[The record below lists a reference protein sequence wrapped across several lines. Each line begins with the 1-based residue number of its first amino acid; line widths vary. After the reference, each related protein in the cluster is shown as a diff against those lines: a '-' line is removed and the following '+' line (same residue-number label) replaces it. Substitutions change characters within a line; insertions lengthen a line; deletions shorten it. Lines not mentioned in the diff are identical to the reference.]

1 MGHSG
6 REERIKD
13 IFKELT
19 SKELTPGLLLTLQKV
34 AQKPNTNLEQFI
46 ASCKA
51 LTKLSSNNPI
61 IFNELL
67 ELLKNKSEE
76 DSTGPKK
83 IAPSINKRKKFKI
96 QLDLDDNEDELDSPV
111 QKKPAPTRTLFKR
124 IDKLKAKQ
132 LRQYS
137 PTVKDP
143 SPNSEQQTQNGHAE
157 TKDYEPTRS
166 EVVEEDREW
175 YDNDDDY
182 GNVVPEPLSELP
194 EEAKLLP
201 VIRNIDNDDAL
212 RNTVQLYPI
221 PLKQRMEW
229 IPPFLSKFAL
239 ENKVPTS
246 IIIGSISET
255 SSQVSALSMV
265 NPFRNPDSEFSANA
279 KRGSKLVA
287 LRRINMEHI
296 QQSRDNTTVLNTA
309 MGEVLGLENNN
320 KAKDKSNQKICDDTA
335 LFTPSKDDIKH
346 TKEQLPV
353 FRCRSQL
360 LSLIRENQV
369 VVIIGETGSGKTTQ
383 LAQYLYEE
391 GYANDR
397 GKSIV
402 VTQPRRVAA
411 MSVAKRVAMEMQVP
425 LGKEVGYSIRFEDV
439 TDSEC
444 TKLKFVTDGILLRE
458 TLLDDTLDN
467 YSCVIIDEAHE
478 RSLNTDILLG
488 FFKILLARRRD
499 LKLIITS
506 ATMNAK
512 KFSAFF
518 GNAPQFTIPGRT
530 FPVQTIYTS
539 NPVQDYVEAAVSQAV
554 KIHLA
559 NDCSSGD
566 ILIFMTGQEDIET
579 TFDTLQEKFL
589 QVYSKKFGTAN
600 FEEINDIEILP
611 IYSALPADLQFKIFQ
626 DLHGTK
632 RKIIIA
638 TNIAETSLTIKGIRY
653 VIDCGY
659 SKLKVYNPKIGLDSL
674 VITPISKANA
684 DQRSG
689 RAGRTAPGTAYRLYT
704 EDTFKEDMYLQTIP
718 EIQRTNL
725 SNTLLLLKSLD
736 VTDELSK
743 FPFIDKPPLQTFLSS
758 LYELWFIGAID
769 TRGQLTPLGLQM
781 AKFPLQPSLSKILL
795 IAVRNG
801 CSDEML
807 TIVSMLSVP
816 QVFYRPK
823 ERQKEADIARN
834 KFFIAKSDHLTLLNV
849 FEQWRANNFSSHWCN
864 KHFVQ
869 YKSLVRARDIRDQL
883 LTILKSQKIPVISSG
898 KDWDIIKK
906 CICSGFAHQAA
917 KITGLRNYVHLKTG
931 VSVQLHPTSALHGL
945 GDLPPYVV
953 YHELLMTSKEYI
965 CCVTSVD
972 PFWLMEYGGLLY
984 DIKRI
989 KNDQEATT
997 TGLFGEHYE
1006 HTLDK
1011 VEDDIDINIRRC
1023 KDMRDSVIQELKMTD
1038 NSNKEDKKQKTKKQN
1053 ILNGK
1058 ENSMKP
1064 FKRRKPF
1071 F

>member
-1 MGHSG
+1 MEHLGS
-6 REERIKD
+6 EQRIKE
-13 IFKELT
+13 IFKKHT
-19 SKELTPGLLLTLQKV
+19 SKELTPGLLLTLQKL
-34 AQKPNTNLEQFI
+34 AQRPNASLEQFI
-46 ASCKA
+46 AGCKA
-51 LTKLSSNNPI
+51 LTKFNSNSTTV
-61 IFNELL
+61 FDELR
-67 ELLKNKSEE
+67 ELLKDNSE
-76 DSTGPKK
+76 K
-83 IAPSINKRKKFKI
+83 ILADQMKAAPSLNKRKKFKI
-96 QLDLDDNEDELDSPV
+96 HLDLDDYEDEIDSPV
-111 QKKPAPTRTLFKR
+111 LNKPASSSTLFKR
-124 IDKLKAKQ
+124 IDKMKAKQ
-132 LRQYS
+132 LKQYPS
-137 PTVKDP
+137 TFKDFSSNNKLQIKNGQTEAGEHKP
-143 SPNSEQQTQNGHAE
+143 SQNKLA
-157 TKDYEPTRS
+157 
-166 EVVEEDREW
+166 EEDREW
-175 YDNDDDY
+175 YDNY
-182 GNVVPEPLSELP
+182 NNHGNSMPESLPLSCED
-194 EEAKLLP
+194 KKKSY
-201 VIRNIDNDDAL
+201 IIKNNDNDDAL
-212 RNTVQLYPI
+212 RNNIQLYPV

-239 ENKVPTS
+239 ENKVPSS
-246 IIIGSISET
+246 IIVGSISD
-255 SSQVSALSMV
+255 VSNQAASLAMV
-265 NPFRNPDSEFSANA
+265 NPFRNPDSEFSVNA
-279 KRGSKLVA
+279 KQGSKLVA

-296 QQSRDNTTVLNTA
+296 QQSRDNTNVSNTA
-309 MGEVLGLENNN
+309 MGEVLGLENNHSIKGKN
-320 KAKDKSNQKICDDTA
+320 HQILSNDA
-335 LFTPSKDDIKH
+335 GMYAPSKEEIKC
-346 TKEQLPV
+346 TKESLPV

-391 GYANDR
+391 GYTNSE

-411 MSVAKRVAMEMQVP
+411 MSVAKRVALEMDVK
-425 LGKEVGYSIRFEDV
+425 LGREVGYSIRFEDM
-439 TDSEC
+439 TDSEY

-458 TLLDDTLDN
+458 TLLDDTLDK

-530 FPVQTIYTS
+530 FPVQTIYTA
-539 NPVQDYVEAAVSQAV
+539 NPVQDYVEAAVSQAI

-579 TFDTLQEKFL
+579 TSDILQEKLL
-589 QVYSKKFGTAN
+589 QVYSKKFGTEK
-600 FEEINDIEILP
+600 FEDISDVEILP
-611 IYSALPADLQFKIFQ
+611 IYSALPADLQFKIFR
-626 DLHGTK
+626 DLCGTK

-674 VITPISKANA
+674 TITPISKANA

-689 RAGRTAPGTAYRLYT
+689 RAGRTGPGTAYRLYT

-725 SNTLLLLKSLD
+725 SNTLLLLKSLN
-736 VTDELSK
+736 VTDELIK

-758 LYELWFIGAID
+758 LYELWFIGALDIK
-769 TRGQLTPLGLQM
+769 GQLTPLGLQM

-795 IAVRNG
+795 IAVQNG
-801 CSDEML
+801 CSSEML

-849 FEQWRANNFSSHWCN
+849 FVQWRANKFSSQWCN

-869 YKSLVRARDIRDQL
+869 YKSLVKARDIRDQL
-883 LTILKSQKIPVISSG
+883 LTILKSQDIPVTSSG
-898 KDWDIIKK
+898 KDWNIIKK

-917 KITGLRNYVHLKTG
+917 KISGLRNYIHLKTG
-931 VSVQLHPTSALHGL
+931 VNVKLHPTSALHGL
-945 GDLPPYVV
+945 GDLPPYVI
-953 YHELLMTSKEYI
+953 YHELLMTSNEYI

-972 PFWLMEYGGLLY
+972 PFWLMEYGVLLY

-989 KNDQEATT
+989 THDQESDT
-997 TGLFGEHYE
+997 TGLFGERHE
-1006 HTLDK
+1006 HVIDE
-1011 VEDDIDINIRRC
+1011 VEDEIDINIRVC
-1023 KDMRDSVIQELKMTD
+1023 KDMRNDVVQELKIANES
-1038 NSNKEDKKQKTKKQN
+1038 NSRENEQRFREQN
-1053 ILNGK
+1053 IQDSR
-1058 ENSMKP
+1058 ENSIKP
-1064 FKRRKPF
+1064 SKRRKPF

>member
-1 MGHSG
+1 MGSIHCQ
-6 REERIKD
+6 ERIKE
-13 IFKELT
+13 IFKEYT
-19 SKELTPGLLLTLQKV
+19 SKEVTAGLLLTLQRL
-34 AQKPNTNLEQFI
+34 AQRPNTSLEQFI
-46 ASCKA
+46 AGCKA
-51 LTKLSSNNPI
+51 LTKFSSNDTAIFDELRDLLRDNPKQD
-61 IFNELL
+61 LTT
-67 ELLKNKSEE
+67 S
-76 DSTGPKK
+76 KK
-83 IAPSINKRKKFKI
+83 MAPSINKRKKFKI
-96 QLDLDDNEDELDSPV
+96 QLDFDESDDELVSPV
-111 QKKPAPTRTLFKR
+111 QKKPASANRLFKR
-124 IDKLKAKQ
+124 IGKSRAKQ
-132 LRQYS
+132 LKQYS
-137 PTVKDP
+137 STVKDLPLNEKIQSSSNYTEPKEREP
-143 SPNSEQQTQNGHAE
+143 SGDELI
-157 TKDYEPTRS
+157 
-166 EVVEEDREW
+166 EEDREW

-182 GNVVPEPLSELP
+182 GNLVPQFQSASP
-194 EEAKLLP
+194 EDTKIP
-201 VIRNIDNDDAL
+201 CDIKDSNNDDAL
-212 RNTVQLYPI
+212 RNGIKLYPL
-221 PLKQRMEW
+221 PLKKRMEW
-229 IPPFLSKFAL
+229 IPPFLSNFAIQ
-239 ENKVPTS
+239 NKVPTS

-255 SSQVSALSMV
+255 SNQTASLTMV
-265 NPFRNPDSEFSANA
+265 NPFRNPESEFSLNA
-279 KRGSKLVA
+279 KKGSMLVA
-287 LRRINMEHI
+287 SRRVNMEHV
-296 QQSRDNTTVLNTA
+296 QQSRDNTDVLNTA

-320 KAKDKSNQKICDDTA
+320 KATDERHKENTNGTA
-335 LFTPSKDDIKH
+335 VYTSSRDDIKR
-346 TKEQLPV
+346 TREELPV

-391 GYANDR
+391 GYANSK

-411 MSVAKRVAMEMQVP
+411 MSVAKRVSMEMEVT
-425 LGKEVGYSIRFEDV
+425 LGKEVGYSIRFEDM
-439 TDSEC
+439 TDPEY

-458 TLLDDTLDN
+458 TLLDDALDR
-467 YSCVIIDEAHE
+467 YSCIIIDEAHE

-488 FFKILLARRRD
+488 FFKSLLARRRD

-512 KFSAFF
+512 KFSTFF

-539 NPVQDYVEAAVSQAV
+539 NPVRDYVEAAVSQAV

-579 TFDTLQEKFL
+579 TFDTLRERFL
-589 QVYSKKFGTAN
+589 QVYSKKFGTAKL
-600 FEEINDIEILP
+600 EEIKDIEILP

-638 TNIAETSLTIKGIRY
+638 TNIAETSLTIEGIKY

-659 SKLKVYNPKIGLDSL
+659 SKLKVYNPKVGLDSL
-674 VITPISKANA
+674 AITPISKANA

-689 RAGRTAPGTAYRLYT
+689 RAGRTGPGTAYRLYT

-725 SNTLLLLKSLD
+725 SNTLLLLKSLN
-736 VTDELSK
+736 VTEDLSK

-769 TRGQLTPLGLQM
+769 AKGQLTSLGLQM

-795 IAVRNG
+795 IAVQNS

-849 FEQWRANNFSSHWCN
+849 FVQWRANKFSSHWCN

-917 KITGLRNYVHLKTG
+917 KISGLRNYVHLKTG

-972 PFWLMEYGGLLY
+972 PFWLMEYGALLY

-989 KNDQEATT
+989 QNNQESAAK
-997 TGLFGEHYE
+997 GLFGEQYVHVV
-1006 HTLDK
+1006 DQA
-1011 VEDDIDINIRRC
+1011 EDEVDMNIRRC
-1023 KDMRDSVIQELKMTD
+1023 KAVRESVVRELKEVNDSGERD
-1038 NSNKEDKKQKTKKQN
+1038 NEKRSQKQN
-1053 ILNGK
+1053 IIKNK
-1058 ENSMKP
+1058 ENSINH
-1064 FKRRKPF
+1064 FKRRPF

>member
-1 MGHSG
+1 MGGIHCQ
-6 REERIKD
+6 ERIKE
-13 IFKELT
+13 IFKEYT
-19 SKELTPGLLLTLQKV
+19 SKEVTAGLLLTLQRL
-34 AQKPNTNLEQFI
+34 AQRPNTSLEQFI
-46 ASCKA
+46 AGCKA
-51 LTKLSSNNPI
+51 LTKFSSNDTAIFDELRDLLRDNPKQD
-61 IFNELL
+61 LTT
-67 ELLKNKSEE
+67 S
-76 DSTGPKK
+76 KK
-83 IAPSINKRKKFKI
+83 TAPSINKRKKFKI
-96 QLDLDDNEDELDSPV
+96 QLDFDESDDELVSPV
-111 QKKPAPTRTLFKR
+111 QKKPASTNRLFKR
-124 IDKLKAKQ
+124 IGKSRAKQ
-132 LRQYS
+132 LKQYS
-137 PTVKDP
+137 STVKDLPLNEKIQSSSNYTEPKEREP
-143 SPNSEQQTQNGHAE
+143 SGDELI
-157 TKDYEPTRS
+157 
-166 EVVEEDREW
+166 EEDREW

-182 GNVVPEPLSELP
+182 GNLVPQFQSASP
-194 EEAKLLP
+194 EDIKIP
-201 VIRNIDNDDAL
+201 CDIKDSNNDDAL
-212 RNTVQLYPI
+212 RNSIRLYPL
-221 PLKQRMEW
+221 PLKKRMEW
-229 IPPFLSKFAL
+229 IPLFLSNFAIQ
-239 ENKVPTS
+239 NKVPTS

-255 SSQVSALSMV
+255 SNQTASLTMV
-265 NPFRNPDSEFSANA
+265 NPFRNPESEFSLNA
-279 KRGSKLVA
+279 KKGSMLVA
-287 LRRINMEHI
+287 SRRVNMEHV
-296 QQSRDNTTVLNTA
+296 QQSRDNTDVLNTA
-309 MGEVLGLENNN
+309 MGEVLGLEKKN
-320 KAKDKSNQKICDDTA
+320 KATDERHKENTNGTA
-335 LFTPSKDDIKH
+335 VYTSSRDDIKR
-346 TKEQLPV
+346 TREELPV

-391 GYANDR
+391 GYANSK

-411 MSVAKRVAMEMQVP
+411 MSVAKRVSMEMEVT
-425 LGKEVGYSIRFEDV
+425 LGKEVGYSIRFEDM
-439 TDSEC
+439 TDPEY

-458 TLLDDTLDN
+458 TLLDDALDR
-467 YSCVIIDEAHE
+467 YSCIIIDEAHE

-488 FFKILLARRRD
+488 FFKSLLARRRD

-512 KFSAFF
+512 KFSTFF

-579 TFDTLQEKFL
+579 TFDTLRERFL
-589 QVYSKKFGTAN
+589 QVYSKKFGTAKL
-600 FEEINDIEILP
+600 EEIKDIEILP

-638 TNIAETSLTIKGIRY
+638 TNIAETSLTIEGIKY

-659 SKLKVYNPKIGLDSL
+659 SKLKVYNPKVGLDSL
-674 VITPISKANA
+674 AITPISKANA

-689 RAGRTAPGTAYRLYT
+689 RAGRTGPGTAYRLYT

-725 SNTLLLLKSLD
+725 SNTLLLLKSLN
-736 VTDELSK
+736 VTEDLSK

-769 TRGQLTPLGLQM
+769 AKGQLTSLGLKM

-795 IAVRNG
+795 IAVQNS

-849 FEQWRANNFSSHWCN
+849 FVQWRANKFSSHWCN

-917 KITGLRNYVHLKTG
+917 KISGLRNYVHLKTG

-972 PFWLMEYGGLLY
+972 PFWLMEYGALLY

-989 KNDQEATT
+989 QNNQESAAK
-997 TGLFGEHYE
+997 GLFGEQYVHVV
-1006 HTLDK
+1006 DQA
-1011 VEDDIDINIRRC
+1011 EDEVDMNIRRC
-1023 KDMRDSVIQELKMTD
+1023 KAVRESVVRELKEVNDSGERD
-1038 NSNKEDKKQKTKKQN
+1038 NEKRSQKQN
-1053 ILNGK
+1053 IMKNK
-1058 ENSMKP
+1058 ENAINH
-1064 FKRRKPF
+1064 FKRRPF